1 MEKTQSRSLPSLW
14 MKRGSLLHT
23 LWLFVPLLVFLFVCL
38 FVLFCFGL
46 IDKKIW
52 FYSADTTSLKFLNL
66 FLRTSVLTQRFLPHP
81 QAGRLWP
88 VSVCPP
94 QGPLQPW
101 LPSAFLV
108 AIAHPHGWLVSS
120 EHFSGYSAFVKV
132 IEETKNF
139 PVGNIFVKH
148 YVNMVFYR

>member
-1 MEKTQSRSLPSLW
+1 MERRSLPSIW
-14 MKRGSLLHT
+14 MKRGSLLHI
-23 LWLFVPLLVFLFVCL
+23 LWLFVLLLVVFCL

-52 FYSADTTSLKFLNL
+52 FYSADTRALKFLNL

-88 VSVCPP
+88 VSMCPP
-94 QGPLQPW
+94 HRALQPW

-108 AIAHPHGWLVSS
+108 AIAHPHGQLVSS

-132 IEETKNF
+132 IKETKNF
-139 PVGNIFVKH
+139 PLGNIFVKH
-148 YVNMVFYR
+148 YVNMVF